1 MQIRAMRGTVVA
13 LAALLLLVQY
23 LGAGCSTDP
32 ERELRQQAIARWE
45 DQRLA
50 DPDSLT
56 RMMTQ
61 ADAHVRLAATRAAG
75 LIGRDE
81 ALPALIDALTDR
93 SAAVREQA
101 AFSLGILGSDEA
113 LPALTAATASE
124 YEGLRVAALEGL
136 AHLDHDGSVFLGF
149 ALQDDTREAIAAWNG
164 LRNRADQA
172 EHSALLQAIR
182 AGLSRPET
190 EVLWRVLRCAERAPD
205 STLVAQIA
213 PFARTSSDQI
223 RVHALRA
230 LGRHEGPEALRAVL
244 ASRKANGKLR
254 GRKRERVE
262 IAQLRALGRLAGPT
276 LAADQEGGLHS
287 VAGRVATILIAG
299 AGSES
304 AHVSRTALTAMATA
318 VGDIPLPSEAAQQAS
333 LMPVWRIRLARAARD
348 QLANPVV
355 AVRAAALDA
364 YGAVR
369 GVGAQAE
376 IEAALVDAALPVRA
390 QALQSLGRFGLD
402 ATEQHR
408 IFLTRYRRGAAPA
421 EKAAILN
428 ALAPPWP
435 HLAEQGKRPYL
446 DDLSHADCYRDA
458 AWALF
463 VEALSDTDFVV
474 QATAAPFLQHFPGG
488 LSCAQL
494 LRAYAEAVTLS
505 EGVSDLRL
513 AVLDGLDGLFAA
525 VADEEPA
532 YKPLCLNRDW
542 FADSA
547 AAARA
552 GAADTLAVIAL
563 GEAHRQLT
571 ANLLRSAFDDG
582 DLRIRLKAREV
593 ALSSQLLP
601 ANLIPAAASL
611 RATLPAVVRDPR
623 QPPVRTAFAAPKLR
637 CQTSRGDF
645 VIQLDG
651 RVAPNT
657 CATILALIER
667 GFYDGLTFH
676 RVVPDFVIQG
686 GDPRG
691 DGWGGPG
698 FSIRSEWSR
707 LPYERGTVGIAHSGK
722 DTGGS
727 QWFVCHSAQPHLNG
741 RYTIFGR
748 VIDGMEIVD
757 QIQPEDIF
765 NLEIIEK

>member
-1 MQIRAMRGTVVA
+1 MQVRAMRGTVVA

-23 LGAGCSTDP
+23 LSAGCGADP
-32 ERELRQQAIARWE
+32 ERELQLQAVARWE

-50 DPDSLT
+50 DPDSLN

-75 LIGRDE
+75 LIGRNE

-101 AFSLGILGSDEA
+101 AFSLGILGSEEA
-113 LPALTAATASE
+113 LPALTAATESE

-136 AHLDHDGSVFLGF
+136 AHLDHDGSVFLAF

-172 EHSALLQAIR
+172 EHGALLQAIR

-190 EVLWRVLRCAERAPD
+190 EILWRVLRCAERAPD

-230 LGRHEGPEALRAVL
+230 LGRHEGPEALQAVL
-244 ASRKANGKLR
+244 ASQKANTRLR

-318 VGDIPLPSEAAQQAS
+318 VSGIPLPFEAAQQAS

-348 QLANPVV
+348 QLANPTI

-364 YGAVR
+364 YGTVR
-369 GVGAQAE
+369 GVGSQAE
-376 IEAALVDAALPVRA
+376 IEAALADAALPVRA
-390 QALQSLGRFGLD
+390 QALQSLGSFGLD
-402 ATEQHR
+402 ATEQYR
-408 IFLTRYRRGAAPA
+408 IFLTRYRRGVAPD
-421 EKAAILN
+421 EKVAILN
-428 ALAPPWP
+428 ALAPPWS
-435 HLAEQGKRPYL
+435 HLAELGERPYL
-446 DDLSHADCYRDA
+446 DELSHADCYRDA

-513 AVLDGLDGLFAA
+513 AILDGLDGLFAA
-525 VADEEPA
+525 AAEEPA
-532 YKPLCLNRDW
+532 YRPLCLNREW

-563 GEAHRQLT
+563 GEAHRQFT
-571 ANLLRSAFDDG
+571 ARLLRSAFDDH

-593 ALSSQLLP
+593 ALNSQLLP
-601 ANLIPAAASL
+601 ENLIPAAASL

-623 QPPVRTAFAAPKLR
+623 QPPVRTAFAAPKLL

-657 CATILALIER
+657 CATILALTER

-707 LPYERGTVGIAHSGK
+707 IPYERGTVGIAHSGK
-722 DTGGS
+722 DTGDS

-741 RYTIFGR
+741 RYTVFGR

-757 QIQPEDIF
+757 QIQLEDIF
-765 NLEIIEK
+765 NLEIIEN